1 MLRVELPALIGR
13 LNSVA
18 RQGLEQAAVLCAQQ
32 QAPEVTVGHVLQAML
47 DQPLCDVRCIC
58 ESVDLDT
65 AALRAQLAEDTRPP
79 RDLDVTTPSFSP
91 LLVELLQD
99 AWLLASTE
107 YQHQSLRS
115 GAIFTALLHNP
126 ERYLGA
132 GSVRL
137 LADINRENL
146 RRHLDRITADSA
158 EALQETAAGA
168 ARPASSKQGDDSA
181 LARFATSL
189 TEQARQGQL
198 DPVLG
203 RDPEIDQMLD
213 ILGRRRKNNPIVI
226 GDAGVGKSAVVE
238 GLAARIV
245 AGQVPSALAD
255 VELLTLDLGALQAGA
270 AVKGEFEKRL
280 KAVIDEV
287 KNAAKPTLLF
297 IDEAHTLIGAGNQE
311 GGG

>member
-126 ERYLGA
+126 ERYLG
-132 GSVRL
+132 
-137 LADINRENL
+137 
-146 RRHLDRITADSA
+146 
-158 EALQETAAGA
+158 
-168 ARPASSKQGDDSA
+168 P
-181 LARFATSL
+181 ARFACWPTSIAR
-189 TEQARQGQL
+189 TCVATSTASRRIPPKRHRKRRQALRGL
-198 DPVLG
+198 LRPIKAMTARWHALPH
-203 RDPEIDQMLD
+203 RLPS
-213 ILGRRRKNNPIVI
+213 RRVRGSWTQCWGVTRKSTRCSISWAA
-226 GDAGVGKSAVVE
+226 DAKTTQS
-238 GLAARIV
+238 
-245 AGQVPSALAD
+245 
-255 VELLTLDLGALQAGA
+255 
-270 AVKGEFEKRL
+270 
-280 KAVIDEV
+280 
-287 KNAAKPTLLF
+287 
-297 IDEAHTLIGAGNQE
+297 
-311 GGG
+311 